1 MELRAV
7 RYDAPDVVALTEEV
21 QAEYTVLYGGAD
33 ASHVDPAQFDPPAG
47 HFVVG
52 YLDGRPVAMG
62 GWRLLTAGESAPG
75 RRPAELKR
83 MYVVPKE
90 RGRGLSRLLLAG
102 LESSARR
109 AGVDWLV
116 LESGQAQPA
125 ALSLYRSSGY
135 AEVDG
140 RFGYYFGSPLAVH
153 LGKRL
158 GQASPSL
165 TA

>member
-7 RYDAPDVVALTEEV
+7 GYDDPDVVALTDEV
-21 QAEYTVLYGGAD
+21 QAEYSVLYGGAD
-33 ASHVDPAQFDPPAG
+33 ASHVDPAQFEPPAG
-47 HFVVG
+47 HFLIG
-52 YLDGRPVAMG
+52 YVDGRPVAMG

-90 RGRGLSRLLLAG
+90 RGLGLSRVVLAE

-135 AEVDG
+135 VEVQG
-140 RFGYYFGSPLAVH
+140 RFGHYFGSPLAVH
-153 LGKRL
+153 LGKPL
-158 GQASPSL
+158 GNAVP
-165 TA
+165 